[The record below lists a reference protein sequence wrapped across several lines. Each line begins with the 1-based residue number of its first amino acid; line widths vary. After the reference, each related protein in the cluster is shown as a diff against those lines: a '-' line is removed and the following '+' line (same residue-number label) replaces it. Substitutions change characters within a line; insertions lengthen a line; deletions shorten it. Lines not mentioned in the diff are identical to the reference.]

1 MTRVYQ
7 NEDLCHLFFVFPL
20 LVKLMITNQNI
31 NLCITE
37 QNKSPILIQISFIT
51 PTYQYF
57 QGQWGRNAASILH
70 KSPHLLIK
78 RDKILPF
85 LPTIKN
91 A

>member
-1 MTRVYQ
+1 MEIQ
-7 NEDLCHLFFVFPL
+7 KINDINPHFD
-20 LVKLMITNQNI
+20 IQNI

-70 KSPHLLIK
+70 KSHK
-78 RDKILPF
+78 SSF
-85 LPTIKN
+85 
-91 A
+91 